1 MIPKLTTA
9 AAAVIKVLPDLKNKV
24 DAISFRTPT
33 AIVSSS
39 DMTITLNKNIDEH
52 KVKEYFKKIA
62 KGNKYM
68 MYNEESLISLDYKQ
82 IEESS
87 IIDGQ
92 WIKVLDKNVLKIVLW
107 YDNEWG
113 FSCRMAD
120 VAATMG
126 QLLH

>member
-9 AAAVIKVLPDLKNKV
+9 AAAVIKVLPDLNNKV

-52 KVKEYFKKIA
+52 EVKEYFKKIA

-113 FSCRMAD
+113 YSASALG
-120 VAATMG
+120 VAK
-126 QLLH
+126 LISKK